1 MRIQYFLLILI
12 VLSGSYGY
20 SQQVIGEITSD
31 FNKKDFQIIPAGDS
45 LLIKYNEVSRQ
56 GSQLRVKWISS
67 EGQVSS
73 LFTRAPIFAVA
84 KSEGKLYYYYID
96 DKSGGVRALT
106 GQPGDSTLKKSVKII
121 PIEGTVMSAFVDTR
135 LTFLLLSKNRKQIT
149 VLEVDGMT
157 VVAARKYT
165 LPIPFSKLA
174 SRNALIESFDEQSPL
189 NAFKGYAPVKIFR
202 YGSEFYISIDQ
213 KRYEDT
219 MVQPGI
225 THILSLRED
234 ATVDY
239 RKINLSAPVNFGSY
253 ILDGKLFRST
263 VSSEVFTLSVYDIMS
278 TQNEFNKVIL
288 LDQVMKASDAAKV
301 TRREGRENVVY
312 EDTFERMMKFTYTS
326 DSYLVVHR
334 NGEGYKVQWGT
345 YYNDKGTGIMASNS
359 LLIGVVT
366 FAVTTAMRQ
375 AMEGP
380 GISQYLYHDIDL
392 ENDTFSLDVVANSTL
407 KKRIDAY
414 EIKHTWN
421 RNYDYKGYAPF
432 KNGVLATYYL
442 KDTRSIQFVYFE

>member
-1 MRIQYFLLILI
+1 RY
-12 VLSGSYGY
+12 
-20 SQQVIGEITSD
+20 
-31 FNKKDFQIIPAGDS
+31 A
-45 LLIKYNEVSRQ
+45 
-56 GSQLRVKWISS
+56 
-67 EGQVSS
+67 
-73 LFTRAPIFAVA
+73 
-84 KSEGKLYYYYID
+84 
-96 DKSGGVRALT
+96 
-106 GQPGDSTLKKSVKII
+106 
-121 PIEGTVMSAFVDTR
+121 
-135 LTFLLLSKNRKQIT
+135 
-149 VLEVDGMT
+149 
-157 VVAARKYT
+157 

-174 SRNALIESFDEQSPL
+174 SRNAVIESFDEQSPL

-239 RKINLSAPVNFGSY
+239 RKINLSTPVNFGSY

-312 EDTFERMMKFTYTS
+312 EDTFERMMKFTHTS

-366 FAVTTAMRQ
+366 F
-375 AMEGP
+375 
-380 GISQYLYHDIDL
+380 
-392 ENDTFSLDVVANSTL
+392 
-407 KKRIDAY
+407 
-414 EIKHTWN
+414 
-421 RNYDYKGYAPF
+421 
-432 KNGVLATYYL
+432 
-442 KDTRSIQFVYFE
+442 